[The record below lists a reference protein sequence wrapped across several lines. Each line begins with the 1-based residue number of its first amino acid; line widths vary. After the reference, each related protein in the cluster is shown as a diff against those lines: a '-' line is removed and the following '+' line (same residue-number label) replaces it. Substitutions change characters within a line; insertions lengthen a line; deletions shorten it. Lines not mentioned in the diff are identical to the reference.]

1 MLKVFSDGVFEP
13 AAAPVFWPTNVEK
26 EANRTTKSLEFQPIG
41 RQMIDTLRVVDKV
54 GVGKVIYLDEQRRA
68 QTGHG

>member
-1 MLKVFSDGVFEP
+1 MPEGFSDGVFEP

-41 RQMIDTLRVVDKV
+41 RQMIDTLRVVDK
-54 GVGKVIYLDEQRRA
+54 GLGKVIYLDEQRRA

>member
-1 MLKVFSDGVFEP
+1 VLKVFSDGVFEP

-54 GVGKVIYLDEQRRA
+54 GVGEGNLPR
-68 QTGHG
+68 